1 MSQSNYPF
9 DTFRRFSEVLEFR
22 AGQMGAKAFSLG
34 SEIVNAAVAVD
45 EAGPLTWA
53 LAIHADALARLG
65 GLSPHGANM
74 LPFTMVEDDSSPYG
88 NLCVMQD
95 GSINA
100 SKGMALLDS
109 ALEHCI
115 CVGMKDLG
123 YTPEEW
129 LALPS
134 HQQVIPIEPYLEN
147 LQTQWVTEALES
159 NDRVQLV
166 INLPNLYTKTLLQ
179 QTMLDQRMGTVEQP
193 EKPQISRAVS
203 FGSMR

>member
-1 MSQSNYPF
+1 MSQSNYPY
-9 DTFRRFSEVLEFR
+9 DTFSRFSEVLELR
-22 AGQMGAKAFSLG
+22 ASQMGAKAFSLG
-34 SEIVNAAVAVD
+34 SEIVTAAAAVD

-88 NLCVMQD
+88 NLCVMQS

-115 CVGMKDLG
+115 CIGMKDLG
-123 YTPEEW
+123 FTPEEW
-129 LALPS
+129 LALPN
-134 HQQVIPIEPYLEN
+134 HMQVIPIESYFEN
-147 LQTQWVTEALES
+147 LQTQWITEALES

-166 INLPNLYTKTLLQ
+166 INLPNLYTKALLQ
-179 QTMLDQRMGTVEQP
+179 QTMLDERMGTVEQP